1 MARLDV
7 QDLEKLKRLLN
18 ELKQSEDFAE
28 PYFERFEEYYKLSR
42 MHPTDVDGPWP
53 YANRIQ
59 TADTF
64 SFVEDASSKI
74 FNTLFSVI
82 PFISWKKRVGLSN
95 EGLPTILEDLTNWMI
110 ESEIDEF
117 THEQY
122 EAIKT
127 KCIYGTSHFGVFP
140 HYDKYKKGVTCIGAR
155 YITADMWDVLPNVA
169 DYRAGRNAR
178 SQWYREWMDP
188 TEVEDMFKDKT
199 FMGDFADVP
208 EIGSGGEGGFKR
220 EWHKELL
227 QDIGWENYPISEPIG
242 YELWHRYQDGQ
253 VITIINRGYI
263 ARDTLIT
270 TPRKSYLPYNVPF
283 TDMRYVMWPKEYW
296 GMGIPE
302 SLEQLQKDKNLIR
315 SQHRENID
323 LVLNAV
329 MKVRRDSNI
338 DIDDLEIYPSAIL
351 MVDEMDDIDIW
362 TPQDVTSQSVIPIEG
377 KIESEMDRATGQYR
391 YGRGETPP
399 HGRER
404 ATTVVKL
411 QQAGLSRM
419 ETQIKLTEL
428 YAVRRLGYQLSMLG
442 KHKLNKD
449 IFEKITGSTHKA
461 AFKDTDDF
469 DMKYMIDAQPV
480 GSAISQIKE
489 LRIDQMIQT
498 MELIQGIPPAVTQ
511 DDPEPFRIAFRKVL
525 GSTLIALGHSR
536 REVEEEIIP
545 TLKGTTRQP
554 PVTAA
559 SKGKRGTPAEVAQI
573 KAGMEQAVNATGE
586 EV

>member
-1 MARLDV
+1 MAHIDPR
-7 QDLEKLKRLLN
+7 DLERLSELLN

-28 PYFERFEEYYKLSR
+28 PYFERAEDYYRLSR
-42 MHPTDVDGPWP
+42 MFPTEDDGSWP
-53 YANRIQ
+53 YVNRIQ

-82 PFISWKKRVGLSN
+82 PFLSWKKRVGLGN
-95 EGLPTILEDLTNWMI
+95 EGLPTVLEGATNWMI
-110 ESEIDEF
+110 ESRIDDF

-127 KCIYGTSHFGVFP
+127 KCMYGTSHFGIFP
-140 HYDKYKKGVTCIGAR
+140 DYDTYKRGTACIGAR
-155 YITADMWDVLPNVA
+155 FMTADFWDVLPNVA
-169 DYRAGRNAR
+169 DYRAGRGAR
-178 SQWYREWMDP
+178 SQWYREWIDP
-188 TEVEDMFKDKT
+188 AIVEEMFEDGTYNIGT
-199 FMGDFADVP
+199 FTDVP
-208 EIGSGGEGGFKR
+208 EISSSGTGYKE
-220 EWHKELL
+220 EWHKNLL
-227 QDIGWENYPISEPIG
+227 TDIGWENYPISEPQG
-242 YELWHRYQDGQ
+242 YEIWNRYEDGQ
-253 VITIINRGYI
+253 VITLINRGYI
-263 ARDTLIT
+263 ARDTAKT
-270 TPRKSYLPYNVPF
+270 TPTKKYLPYNVPF

-302 SLEQLQKDKNLIR
+302 SLEQLQKDKNIIR

-329 MKVRRDSNI
+329 MKVKRDANI
-338 DIDDLEIYPSAIL
+338 DLADLEIYPSAIL
-351 MVDEMDDIDIW
+351 MLEEMDDIDIW
-362 TPQDVTSQSVIPIEG
+362 TPEDVTSNAVISIEN

-428 YAVRRLGYQLSMLG
+428 YAVRRIGYQLGMLAR
-442 KHKLNKD
+442 HKLNKD
-449 IFEKITGSTHKA
+449 IFQKITGVSKKD
-461 AFKDTDDF
+461 AFKDTDNF
-469 DMKYMIDAQPV
+469 DMEFLVDAQPL

-498 MELIQGIPPAVTQ
+498 IELIQTIPPAATQ
-511 DDPEPFRIAFRKVL
+511 NDVEPFRVSLRPVL
-525 GSTLIALGHSR
+525 SETLIALGHAR
-536 REVEEEIIP
+536 RVVDEEILPRLNAKGTVPGVAAESTGARGSPEEVGVLKAGLAQAANAEVEE
-545 TLKGTTRQP
+545 
-554 PVTAA
+554 
-559 SKGKRGTPAEVAQI
+559 
-573 KAGMEQAVNATGE
+573 
-586 EV
+586 